1 MSVLRPLITCAGLIG
16 LWWLVQAGLQLP
28 PYILPSPASVAVA
41 VWENRALLAGATLT
55 TLTETLLG
63 LLIGTVLGAAAALVM
78 AFSAALRRWL
88 LPVLLLSQAVPVF
101 ALAPLLVL
109 WLGFGI
115 ASKVA
120 VAVLVIFFPVMS
132 ATFDG
137 LRQVPA
143 DWLDLAHTMN
153 ATRWRILLRIRLP
166 AALPSAASGLRVA
179 AALAPIGAVIGEW
192 VGASSGLGYVMLNAN
207 ARVRTDLMFA
217 ALLVLSVMTVG
228 VWWAVDTTLRRWVVW
243 APK

>member
-1 MSVLRPLITCAGLIG
+1 MKILRPLITCAGLVG
-16 LWWLVQAGLQLP
+16 LWWLFQTGLQLP
-28 PYILPSPASVAVA
+28 PYLLPAPPRVAA
-41 VWENRALLAGATLT
+41 ALWQNRVLLGHATLT

-63 LLIGTVLGAAAALVM
+63 LLAGTILGAGAALAM
-78 AFSAALRRWL
+78 AFAPILRRWL

-115 ASKVA
+115 ASKIA
-120 VAVLVIFFPVMS
+120 AATLAIFFPIMS

-137 LRQVPA
+137 LRQVRP
-143 DWLDLAHTMN
+143 DWLDLAHTMG
-153 ATRWRILLRIRLP
+153 AKPWRILRYVRLP
-166 AALPSAASGLRVA
+166 AALPSFGSGLRVA
-179 AALAPIGAVIGEW
+179 AALAPIGAVFGEW

-217 ALLVLSVMTVG
+217 ALLVLSLMTICI
-228 VWWAVDTTLRRWVVW
+228 WWLVDYAVRRTLTW
-243 APK
+243 AP